1 MNLGGHHIDLMV
13 DVGVEHSFVTQPVF
27 PLSKRHVTIIKATGN
42 QVGHPVALIIMAR
55 QCNFGS
61 HELSH
66 EFIYLHDCPV
76 GLTGRDLLCKLKAQI
91 AFDSDGTAA

>member
-1 MNLGGHHIDLMV
+1 MV
-13 DVGVEHSFVTQPVF
+13 DVGAEHSFVTQPVF
-27 PLSKRHVTIIKATGN
+27 PLSKRHATIIKATGD
-42 QVGHPVALIIMAR
+42 QVCHPFLMAKR
-55 QCNFGS
+55 CNFGS
-61 HELSH
+61 HEVSQ